1 MDDILTASSQAIA
14 MLLAGDAEL
23 WSIISVSLSVSLR
36 AILYATPPAVGLAF
50 VLAYFRFPGRRLWI
64 VLFNTLM
71 AVPAVVVGLT
81 VYLCL
86 SRHGP
91 LGDLRLL
98 FTQQAMII
106 GQVILCFPLLVAM
119 SHAAFQSRDQRAWET
134 ALTLGASPWGALRT
148 VIYEVRF
155 GLIAAVVAAFGR
167 IVAEVGCSMMVG
179 GNILHHTRNIPTAI
193 ALETSKGAFAQG
205 IALGAVLLVFALSLN
220 LTLNVLQG
228 SGETHHQ

>member
-1 MDDILTASSQAIA
+1 MDDILTASAEAAS
-14 MLLAGDAEL
+14 LLFAGDTEL
-23 WSIISVSLSVSLR
+23 WSIIGVSLSVSLR
-36 AILYATPPAVGLAF
+36 AIVYAAPPAIALAF
-50 VLAYFRFPGRRLWI
+50 ALAYLRVPGRRLWI
-64 VLFNTLM
+64 VTFNTLM

-86 SRHGP
+86 SRNGP

-106 GQVILCFPLLVAM
+106 GQIVLCFPLLVAM

-134 ALTLGASPWGALRT
+134 AVTLGAGPWRALRT
-148 VIYEVRF
+148 VVYEVRF
-155 GLIAAVVAAFGR
+155 GLIAAIVAAFGR

-205 IALGAVLLVFALSLN
+205 IALGAVLLLFALTLN
-220 LTLNVLQG
+220 VTLNVLQG
-228 SGETHHQ
+228 SGEIHAQ